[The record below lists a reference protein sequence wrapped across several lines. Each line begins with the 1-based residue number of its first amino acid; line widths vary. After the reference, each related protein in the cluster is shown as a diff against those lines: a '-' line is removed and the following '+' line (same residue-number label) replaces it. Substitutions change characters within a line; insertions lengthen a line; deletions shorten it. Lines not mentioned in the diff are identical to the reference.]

1 MLHLY
6 KLNKIDL
13 ASSRE
18 RHNFEREREVILTEF
33 KEMEHQ
39 ETSAEIFE
47 KFTLKTENS
56 SRMNVEKI
64 YSEPFVVIG
73 YPWVILLY
81 LRGAER
87 RQLLINLFEAMQT
100 ANMSKE

>member
-1 MLHLY
+1 
-6 KLNKIDL
+6 
-13 ASSRE
+13 
-18 RHNFEREREVILTEF
+18 
-33 KEMEHQ
+33 MEHQ